1 MRGITKRFPGVVANE
16 QVDFEALQGEIHALL
31 GENGAGKSTLSN
43 ILTGLYRPD
52 EGEILV
58 NGQPVAF
65 RSPRDAIGAG
75 IGMVH
80 QHFRLAASFTVAENE
95 PSVIE
100 GRVTEL
106 ARRYRMPVDPGARV
120 WQLSVGEQQ
129 RVEVLKTLYRGARI
143 LILDEPTSLL
153 TPQES
158 ENLFETLRL
167 MAAEGRT
174 VIFISHK
181 LEEVMAVSR
190 RVTVLRRGKVI
201 GTVPTTETNPREL
214 ARMMVGR
221 DVVFTQKKQ
230 GPARAER
237 EVILDLLGVSAL
249 GDLGTFALRDVSLTV
264 HAGEIVG
271 VAGVAGNGQREL
283 AEVITGMR
291 RPTAG
296 SVVVAGRPVRP
307 GDPLTAIRR
316 GVSHVPEDRMGT
328 GVAPSLSIA
337 DNLVLKAYR
346 RAPISTQGFLH
357 AGRIRTNAID
367 LMRRFNITAPGP
379 QTPTRLL
386 SGGNVQKVLLARE
399 LSSRP
404 RILVAASPTRGL
416 DVAATDS
423 VRALLLEAAAAGVG
437 ILLISED
444 LDEILALA
452 DRVAVLYRGH
462 VMGVVE
468 RQNARVEELGLMMAG
483 AA

>member
-1 MRGITKRFPGVVANE
+1 M
-16 QVDFEALQGEIHALL
+16 
-31 GENGAGKSTLSN
+31 
-43 ILTGLYRPD
+43 
-52 EGEILV
+52 
-58 NGQPVAF
+58 
-65 RSPRDAIGAG
+65 
-75 IGMVH
+75 
-80 QHFRLAASFTVAENE
+80 
-95 PSVIE
+95 
-100 GRVTEL
+100 
-106 ARRYRMPVDPGARV
+106 
-120 WQLSVGEQQ
+120 
-129 RVEVLKTLYRGARI
+129 
-143 LILDEPTSLL
+143 
-153 TPQES
+153 
-158 ENLFETLRL
+158 
-167 MAAEGRT
+167 
-174 VIFISHK
+174 
-181 LEEVMAVSR
+181 
-190 RVTVLRRGKVI
+190 
-201 GTVPTTETNPREL
+201 
-214 ARMMVGR
+214 
-221 DVVFTQKKQ
+221 
-230 GPARAER
+230 
-237 EVILDLLGVSAL
+237 ILDLLGVSAL

-367 LMRRFNITAPGP
+367 LMRRFNIAAPGP

-462 VMGVVE
+462 IMGVVE

>member
-1 MRGITKRFPGVVANE
+1 
-16 QVDFEALQGEIHALL
+16 
-31 GENGAGKSTLSN
+31 
-43 ILTGLYRPD
+43 
-52 EGEILV
+52 
-58 NGQPVAF
+58 
-65 RSPRDAIGAG
+65 
-75 IGMVH
+75 
-80 QHFRLAASFTVAENE
+80 
-95 PSVIE
+95 
-100 GRVTEL
+100 
-106 ARRYRMPVDPGARV
+106 
-120 WQLSVGEQQ
+120 
-129 RVEVLKTLYRGARI
+129 
-143 LILDEPTSLL
+143 
-153 TPQES
+153 
-158 ENLFETLRL
+158 

-221 DVVFTQKKQ
+221 DVVFTQKKE

-237 EVILDLLGVSAL
+237 EAILDLLGVSAL
-249 GDLGTFALRDVSLTV
+249 GELGTLALRDVSLTV

-346 RAPISTQGFLH
+346 RAPRSTPGLLPAPRLPSN
-357 AGRIRTNAID
+357 AGAV
-367 LMRRFNITAPGP
+367 LRRLRHSAPGP
-379 QTPTRLL
+379 HP
-386 SGGNVQKVLLARE
+386 
-399 LSSRP
+399 P
-404 RILVAASPTRGL
+404 
-416 DVAATDS
+416 
-423 VRALLLEAAAAGVG
+423 
-437 ILLISED
+437 
-444 LDEILALA
+444 
-452 DRVAVLYRGH
+452 DR
-462 VMGVVE
+462 
-468 RQNARVEELGLMMAG
+468 
-483 AA
+483 